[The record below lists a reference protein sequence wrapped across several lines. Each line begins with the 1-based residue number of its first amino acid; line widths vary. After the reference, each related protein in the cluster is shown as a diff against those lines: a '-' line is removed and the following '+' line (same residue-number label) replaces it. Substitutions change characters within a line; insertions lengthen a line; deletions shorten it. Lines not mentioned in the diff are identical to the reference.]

1 MKNKPALLI
10 TATAIIVLAVLLM
23 AANHLQDLEGEAEAL
38 GNDSVEEIDLRRDIT
53 SLESR
58 LTHLEHQIPR
68 VDLEQ
73 SIQRANMELSY
84 VEDLLNKAMEIET
97 VFGRITGCDTTEGI
111 LLEVALLGTEE
122 TIEISLADNSTQ
134 YMVTEITWA
143 PISTEDFIEF
153 LHEAEEDSEEL
164 FTFKMIDGKAVQ
176 IFQGEKRE

>member
-23 AANHLQDLEGEAEAL
+23 AANHLQDLESEAEAL
-38 GNDSVEEIDLRRDIT
+38 GNDSVEEIDLQRDIT

-58 LTHLEHQIPR
+58 LSHLEHQIPR

-73 SIQRANMELSY
+73 SIQRANMELAY
-84 VEDLLNKAMEIET
+84 VEDLLNKVAEIET
-97 VFGRITGCDTTEGI
+97 VFGRITGYDTTEGI

-153 LHEAEEDSEEL
+153 LQEAEEDSEEL